1 MKNTAILGSTG
12 SIGCQTLEVIDE
24 FSQDFSVKILSA
36 HSNYELIYKQIKKYN
51 PEYVFITDK
60 KCYEKLIVSELPLV
74 KIFHGFSELGLVL
87 NQCDIDICIGGIS
100 GAAGILP
107 TLIFLEKGIT
117 VALANK
123 ETLVSA
129 GVLVR
134 NIIND
139 KGGKVITVDSEHSAI
154 MQCMEETKAFKKI
167 ILTASGGPFREWSQ
181 EELAKVTLEDALKH
195 PTWTM
200 GKKITIDSATLMNKG
215 LEVIEAN
222 WLFNVDY
229 DNINVVI
236 HPESIVHSM
245 VEYGDGSILAHLG
258 PKDMRIPIQYALTYP
273 ERKNNSFPKIDLT
286 EIGKLNFY
294 KPDFKKFPSLLLAY
308 EAGRVGGTLP
318 AVLNAANEEAVSM
331 FLNKQISFIQIPE
344 IVEKVMSVHSP
355 EFYPNLE
362 EIINI
367 DLWARKKAIEYMKLN

>member
-51 PEYVFITDK
+51 PEYAFITDK
-60 KCYEKLIVSELPLV
+60 KCYEKLIVTELPLV

-129 GVLVR
+129 GILVR